1 MESLIVPN
9 PALVGEKAS
18 GMRLDVFLSQHL
30 VKEIERYGLT
40 RSRMQKLI
48 EEGVITVNGAP
59 TRSSRRLKPSD
70 SVEVGRIPNVE
81 TKLRGEDVLLDIIYE
96 DRDCLVI
103 NKAPGMVVHPAAG
116 NVSGT
121 LVNALLHHCPELKGI
136 GAEGR
141 PGIVHRLDKDTSG
154 VMVVAKNHGSLQ
166 MLSQQFKDRTV
177 RKEYLALVWGKFEG
191 ESGIID
197 RPIGRH
203 RSQRKKMSCRF
214 AYSKKREAL
223 TEWNVEQRFEL
234 KAGVRSTRWVSLC
247 RLRPKTGRTHQIR
260 VHLAELGHPVVGDK
274 VYGWHPK
281 PDLQNSNIIS
291 LLYNFPRQALHAE
304 KLEITH
310 PTTNR
315 RIEFKAVLYTDIHG
329 VVKELEKRRLTK
341 IGVDNQIAFQ

>member
-1 MESLIVPN
+1 MVSWIVPHR
-9 PALVGEKAS
+9 AVVGEKAS

-30 VKEIERYGLT
+30 VKEVERYGLT

-48 EEGVITVNGAP
+48 EEGVIPVNGVP

-70 SVEVGRIPNVE
+70 SVEVRRIPSVE
-81 TKLRGEDVLLDIIYE
+81 TKLRPEDVLLDVIYE
-96 DRDCLVI
+96 DRDCVVI

-121 LVNALLHHCPELKGI
+121 LVNALLHHCPELKVL

-154 VMVVAKNHGSLQ
+154 VMVVAKNHRSLQ
-166 MLSQQFKDRTV
+166 MLAQQFKDRTV
-177 RKEYLALVWGKFEG
+177 RKEYLALVWGKFDG
-191 ESGIID
+191 DNGIID
-197 RPIGRH
+197 RRIGRH

-214 AYSKKREAL
+214 ASSKTREAL
-223 TEWNVEQRFEL
+223 TEWNVEQGFEL
-234 KAGVRSTRWVSLC
+234 EDGSRSTRWVSLC

-281 PDLQNSNIIS
+281 PDLHKGSIIS
-291 LLYNFPRQALHAE
+291 LLNNFPRQALHAE
-304 KLEITH
+304 KLEVIH
-310 PTTNR
+310 PATNG
-315 RIEFKAVLYTDIHG
+315 RIEFKAGLYTDINE
-329 VVKELEKRRLTK
+329 VVKELERRRLTM
-341 IGVDNQIAFQ
+341 IGVDNQAAFQ

>member
-1 MESLIVPN
+1 MDSWIVPN
-9 PALVGEKAS
+9 RAVVGEKAS

-30 VKEIERYGLT
+30 VKQVERYGLS

-48 EEGVITVNGAP
+48 EDGVITVNGAP

-81 TKLRGEDVLLDIIYE
+81 TKMRAEDVLLDIIYE

-116 NVSGT
+116 SVSGT

-166 MLSQQFKDRTV
+166 MLAQQFKDRTV

-191 ESGIID
+191 DSGIIN

-214 AYSKKREAL
+214 AHSKKREAL
-223 TEWNVEQRFEL
+223 TEWNLEQGFEV
-234 KAGVRSTRWVSLC
+234 KAGSRSTRWVSLC

-260 VHLAELGHPVVGDK
+260 VHLAEFGHPVVGDK

-281 PDLQNSNIIS
+281 PDLQNSSIIS

-329 VVKELEKRRLTK
+329 VVKDLRTAALK
-341 IGVDNQIAFQ
+341 

>member
-1 MESLIVPN
+1 MDSWIVPQR
-9 PALVGEKAS
+9 AVVGEKAS
-18 GMRLDVFLSQHL
+18 GMRLDIFLSQHL
-30 VKEIERYGLT
+30 VKEFERYGLT

-70 SVEVGRIPNVE
+70 SVEFRRIPNVE
-81 TKLRGEDVLLDIIYE
+81 TKLRAEDAHLDIIYE
-96 DRDCLVI
+96 DCDCVVI

-116 NVSGT
+116 SVSGT
-121 LVNALLHHCPELKGI
+121 LVNALLHHCPELKEI

-154 VMVVAKNHGSLQ
+154 VMIVAKNHRALQ
-166 MLSQQFKDRTV
+166 MLAQQFKDRTV
-177 RKEYLALVWGKFEG
+177 RKEYLALVWGNFDRD
-191 ESGIID
+191 SGIID

-214 AYSKKREAL
+214 AYSKTREAL
-223 TEWNVEQRFEL
+223 TEWKVEKGFEL
-234 KAGVRSTRWVSLC
+234 KTGSRSTGWVSLC
-247 RLRPKTGRTHQIR
+247 RLWPKTGRTHQIR
-260 VHLAELGHPVVGDK
+260 VHLAELGHPVIGDK

-281 PDLQNSNIIS
+281 PDLKNSSIIS

-310 PTTNR
+310 PTSSR
-315 RIEFKAVLYTDIHG
+315 RIEFKAALYTDIHE
-329 VVKELEKRRLTK
+329 VVKELERRHLAM
-341 IGVDNQIAFQ
+341 IGVDN